1 MGAWSVSV
9 TGNDMALDLKMDY
22 SCAFYRW
29 GESAADK
36 IDEYIRTRFDETDP
50 EEWCNY
56 VYSLADYMW
65 KKGILTDEI
74 RDRAIRL
81 IDSDFGLEIW
91 AESGEKILNQRKKA
105 LADFRAKLLSPM
117 GPKKKI
123 KPDVY
128 TDTIF
133 NEGDIVA
140 IQLKTA
146 NKSIAKHAREY
157 TDMTDE
163 EFHSYDGK
171 YVLLQKISDKSSW
184 QCAMVP
190 EIHDW
195 WANFRLLNG
204 IYEEIPDSVDTD
216 RLTDATFIGRREQ
229 EELLI
234 DQKLREAADDPKTK
248 IYMLHWGRD
257 CAFASVK
264 DGRIDN
270 VYVLG
275 VYQRSGAATC
285 LLTEISKAAG
295 SGAYMIIPD
304 VRRKKELEKLCGYA
318 DIEIRYC

>member
-9 TGNDMALDLKMDY
+9 TGNDMARDLKMDY

-74 RDRAIRL
+74 RDRAIQL

-105 LADFRAKLLSPM
+105 LADFRAMLLSPM

-146 NKSIAKHAREY
+146 NKSIAKHAVHPHDPR
-157 TDMTDE
+157 
-163 EFHSYDGK
+163 GC
-171 YVLLQKISDKSSW
+171 QKR
-184 QCAMVP
+184 
-190 EIHDW
+190 H
-195 WANFRLLNG
+195 
-204 IYEEIPDSVDTD
+204 T
-216 RLTDATFIGRREQ
+216 
-229 EELLI
+229 
-234 DQKLREAADDPKTK
+234 
-248 IYMLHWGRD
+248 
-257 CAFASVK
+257 
-264 DGRIDN
+264 
-270 VYVLG
+270 
-275 VYQRSGAATC
+275 
-285 LLTEISKAAG
+285 
-295 SGAYMIIPD
+295 
-304 VRRKKELEKLCGYA
+304 
-318 DIEIRYC
+318 